1 MSQALYRKWRPQT
14 FDQVVGQEHIT
25 STLRNAIAAGR
36 ISHAYLFTGPRGT
49 GKTTTARLL
58 AKAVNCLDPDLTQRP
73 CNKCATCVAIT
84 QGRLL
89 DLVELD
95 AASNR
100 GIDEIRD
107 LRDKIHFS
115 PGEGKYK
122 VYIIDEVHMLTEP
135 AFNALLKTLEE
146 PPPHAIFVLATT
158 DPQKVPATIVSRCQR
173 FDFRRLTL
181 SEITTRLQEIVADE
195 GLSAEP
201 DALTLIARQAT
212 GAMRDAESL
221 LDQLAA
227 SGGAI
232 TLAHAQSTLGAGPVE
247 SIAAVADGLAEG
259 SPARGLDAINR
270 ALDRG
275 ADARQLARQ
284 ITDYLRQ
291 LMLMQVAGDKL
302 LDVPAEQRPA
312 MESQAAR
319 LETSQL
325 VRAVKLFNQAASDLR
340 SSWQP
345 QLPLELAYI
354 EAVLGEKQASSV
366 PANPAVTPGRI
377 ERPNPPASAPH
388 EASPAPT
395 EPRATAS
402 APPHAAAKSVRA
414 TSPAAPLAP
423 IKLTESHPATAVEAP
438 PKPGAAISL
447 EAVQQQWDHIL
458 AVLKIHG
465 GMPIKAL
472 LSSCKLVSV
481 EGDTL
486 VLSWPSDILRGKFED
501 SKTKRLVED
510 VISEAIGSR
519 VMTRCVVSAKA
530 KPTDDPLVQE
540 VIKLGGRVVNA

>member
-25 STLRNAIAAGR
+25 RTLRNAIAAGR

-58 AKAVNCLDPDLTQRP
+58 AKAVNCLDPDLAQRP
-73 CNKCATCVAIT
+73 CDHCAICDAIT

-107 LRDKIHFS
+107 LRDKIRFS

-181 SEITTRLQEIVADE
+181 AEITSRLQEIVADE

-227 SGGAI
+227 SGGEI
-232 TLAHAQSTLGAGPVE
+232 TLALAQSTLGAGPIE
-247 SIAAVADGLAEG
+247 IISAVAEGLADADT
-259 SPARGLDAINR
+259 ARGLDAINR

-284 ITDYLRQ
+284 ITEHLRQ
-291 LMLMQVAGDKL
+291 LMLLKVGGDKQA
-302 LDVPAEQRPA
+302 DIPAEQRPA
-312 MESQAAR
+312 RESQAAR
-319 LETSQL
+319 LQVSQL

-354 EAVLGEKQASSV
+354 EAVMGEKQTTGAAAGNPTPSRAERSV
-366 PANPAVTPGRI
+366 PPVA
-377 ERPNPPASAPH
+377 PPASATPTTPQ
-388 EASPAPT
+388 ATTPAP
-395 EPRATAS
+395 PRAT
-402 APPHAAAKSVRA
+402 HARA
-414 TSPAAPLAP
+414 TSSTAPVAP
-423 IKLTESHPATAVEAP
+423 IKLTESNPAPAHETRLA
-438 PKPGAAISL
+438 PGATLSL
-447 EAVQQQWDHIL
+447 EVMQQQWDHIL
-458 AVLKIHG
+458 AVLKTHG

-472 LSSCKLVSV
+472 LSSCKLVNV
-481 EGDTL
+481 EGSTL
-486 VLSWPSDILRGKFED
+486 VLSWPSEILRGKYED
-501 SKTKRLVED
+501 AKTKRLVED
-510 VISEAIGSR
+510 VISEALGSR
-519 VMTRCVVSAKA
+519 VMTRCVVGAKA
-530 KPTDDPLVQE
+530 KADDDPLVQE
-540 VIKLGGRVVNA
+540 AIKLGGRVRE

>member
-1 MSQALYRKWRPQT
+1 MSQALYRKWRPQS
-14 FDQVVGQEHIT
+14 FDAVVGQEHIIT
-25 STLRNAIAAGR
+25 SLRHAIVAGR

-58 AKAVNCLDPDLTQRP
+58 AKAVNCLDPDPAQRP
-73 CNKCATCVAIT
+73 CNHCAICDAIT

-115 PGEGKYK
+115 PGEGKHK

-158 DPQKVPATIVSRCQR
+158 DPHKVPATIVSRCQR

-181 SEITTRLQEIVADE
+181 AEITQRLQEIVADE
-195 GLSAEP
+195 GLTADS

-227 SGGAI
+227 SGSGV
-232 TLAHAQSTLGAGPVE
+232 TLAQAQATLGAGPLDTI
-247 SIAAVADGLAEG
+247 SAVAEGLASG
-259 SPARGLDAINR
+259 DTARGLDAINQ

-291 LMLMQVAGDKL
+291 LMLLQVGGDKL
-302 LDVPAEQRPA
+302 LDIPAEQRA
-312 MESQAAR
+312 TLDAQAAR
-319 LETSQL
+319 LATQHI
-325 VRAVKLFNQAASDLR
+325 VRAVRLFNQAASDLR

-354 EAVLGEKQASSV
+354 EAVLGERPAVNAPVNPV
-366 PANPAVTPGRI
+366 PAITP
-377 ERPNPPASAPH
+377 
-388 EASPAPT
+388 
-395 EPRATAS
+395 
-402 APPHAAAKSVRA
+402 
-414 TSPAAPLAP
+414 
-423 IKLTESHPATAVEAP
+423 AP
-438 PKPGAAISL
+438 PKAAPPPPRDRPAPRVNAPTPGQRQVEPPPAAEIAHSAPQASGTALSL
-447 EAVQQQWDHIL
+447 EALQQQWGRIL
-458 AVLKIHG
+458 DVLKTHH
-465 GMPIKAL
+465 MPTQAL
-472 LSSCKLVSV
+472 MRSCKVAGV
-481 EGDTL
+481 EGNTV
-486 VLSWPSDILRGKFED
+486 VLSWPSEMLKNKYED
-501 SKTKRLVED
+501 AKTKRLVEE
-510 VISEAIGSR
+510 VISEAHGAH
-519 VMTRCVVSAKA
+519 VVTRCVVGAKA
-530 KPTDDPLVQE
+530 KAEDDPVVQAGL
-540 VIKLGGRVVNA
+540 KLGGRVVQ

>member
-25 STLRNAIAAGR
+25 GTLRNAIAAGR

-58 AKAVNCLDPDLTQRP
+58 AKAVNCLDPDPAQRP
-73 CNKCATCVAIT
+73 CDKCTTCAAIT
-84 QGRLL
+84 EGRLL

-181 SEITTRLQEIVADE
+181 AEITSRLQKIVADE

-232 TLAHAQSTLGAGPVE
+232 TLALAQSTLGAGPIE
-247 SIAAVADGLAEG
+247 IISAVAEGLADADT
-259 SPARGLDAINR
+259 ARGLDAINR

-284 ITDYLRQ
+284 ITEHLRQ
-291 LMLMQVAGDKL
+291 LMLLKVGGDKQA
-302 LDVPAEQRPA
+302 DIPAEQHSV

-319 LETSQL
+319 LQVPQL
-325 VRAVKLFNQAASDLR
+325 IRAVKLFNQAASDLR

-354 EAVLGEKQASSV
+354 EAVMGEKQMTDA
-366 PANPAVTPGRI
+366 TPGNSTPSRA
-377 ERPNPPASAPH
+377 ER
-388 EASPAPT
+388 
-395 EPRATAS
+395 S
-402 APPHAAAKSVRA
+402 APPVAPSAPAR
-414 TSPAAPLAP
+414 PAAPQRAPHARTTLPAAPVAP
-423 IKLTESHPATAVEAP
+423 IKLTETNPAPGHETHLAP
-438 PKPGAAISL
+438 GVTLSL
-447 EAVQQQWDHIL
+447 EVMQQQWDHIL
-458 AVLKIHG
+458 AVLKTHG

-472 LSSCKLVSV
+472 LSSCKLVNV
-481 EGDTL
+481 EGSTL
-486 VLSWPSDILRGKFED
+486 VLSWPSEILRGKYED
-501 SKTKRLVED
+501 VKTKRLVED

-519 VMTRCVVSAKA
+519 VMTRCVVGAKA
-530 KPTDDPLVQE
+530 KADDDPLVRE
-540 VIKLGGRVVNA
+540 AIKLGGRVVHPS

>member
-14 FDQVVGQEHIT
+14 FDAVMGQEHIT
-25 STLRNAIAAGR
+25 DSLRHAIVAGR

-58 AKAVNCLDPDLTQRP
+58 AKAVNCLDPDPAHRP
-73 CNKCATCVAIT
+73 CNHCAICNAIT
-84 QGRLL
+84 EGRLL

-158 DPQKVPATIVSRCQR
+158 DPQKVPATIASRCQR

-181 SEITTRLQEIVADE
+181 AEITQRLQRIVTEE
-195 GLSAEP
+195 GLEAEP

-221 LDQLAA
+221 LDQLAS
-227 SGGAI
+227 SGQVI
-232 TLAHAQSTLGAGPVE
+232 TLAHAQATLGAGPTEVI
-247 SIAAVADGLAEG
+247 SAVAEGLASG
-259 SPARGLDAINR
+259 DTARGLDAINQ

-291 LMLMQVAGDKL
+291 LMLIKVGGDKL
-302 LDVPAEQRPA
+302 VDVPTEQRPTMDA
-312 MESQAAR
+312 QATR
-319 LETSQL
+319 LPTQQL

-340 SSWQP
+340 TSWQP
-345 QLPLELAYI
+345 QLPLELAYV
-354 EAVLGEKQASSV
+354 EAILGDKQL
-366 PANPAVTPGRI
+366 PG
-377 ERPNPPASAPH
+377 PSANPPAHTPARNTTTPTPATPTPRATSA
-388 EASPAPT
+388 ASATPSRPAPT
-395 EPRATAS
+395 VERKL
-402 APPHAAAKSVRA
+402 APAARPVESKPTSAAA
-414 TSPAAPLAP
+414 
-423 IKLTESHPATAVEAP
+423 
-438 PKPGAAISL
+438 GAAEATLSM
-447 EAVQQQWDHIL
+447 EAVHQQWSRIL
-458 AVLKIHG
+458 DVLKTHNLPTQALMRSCRPG
-465 GMPIKAL
+465 G
-472 LSSCKLVSV
+472 V
-481 EGDTL
+481 EGNTL
-486 VLSWPSDILRGKFED
+486 VLNWPSEMLKSKYED
-501 SKTKRLVED
+501 AKTKRLVEQ
-510 VISEAIGSR
+510 VISEAVG
-519 VMTRCVVSAKA
+519 VHVVTRSVVTAKA
-530 KPTDDPLVQE
+530 KVEDDPVVQAG
-540 VIKLGGRVVNA
+540 IKLGGRVVNA

>member
-25 STLRNAIAAGR
+25 GTLRNAIAAGR

-58 AKAVNCLDPDLTQRP
+58 AKAVNCLDPDPAQRP
-73 CNKCATCVAIT
+73 CDKCTTCVAIT
-84 QGRLL
+84 EGRLL

-181 SEITTRLQEIVADE
+181 AEITQRLQEIVADE
-195 GLSAEP
+195 GLTAEP

-227 SGGAI
+227 SGGTI
-232 TLAHAQSTLGAGPVE
+232 TLALAQSTLGAGPIE
-247 SIAAVADGLAEG
+247 IISAVAEGLADADT
-259 SPARGLDAINR
+259 ARGLDAINR

-284 ITDYLRQ
+284 ITEHLRQ
-291 LMLMQVAGDKL
+291 LMLLKVSGDKQA
-302 LDVPAEQRPA
+302 DVPAEQRPV

-319 LETSQL
+319 LQVPQL

-354 EAVLGEKQASSV
+354 EAVMGEKQS
-366 PANPAVTPGRI
+366 ANPATG
-377 ERPNPPASAPH
+377 NSAPPRA
-388 EASPAPT
+388 ERSVPPVAPPAPT
-395 EPRATAS
+395 IPAAPQATAS
-402 APPHAAAKSVRA
+402 APPRVAHAR
-414 TSPAAPLAP
+414 TTLPAAPVAP
-423 IKLTESHPATAVEAP
+423 IKLTDTHSTPGHETHLAP
-438 PKPGAAISL
+438 GVTLSL
-447 EAVQQQWDHIL
+447 EVMQQQWDHIL
-458 AVLKIHG
+458 AVLKTHG

-472 LSSCKLVSV
+472 LSSCKLVNV
-481 EGDTL
+481 EGSTL
-486 VLSWPSDILRGKFED
+486 VLSWPSEILRGKYED
-501 SKTKRLVED
+501 AKTKRLVED

-519 VMTRCVVSAKA
+519 VMTRCVVGAKA
-530 KPTDDPLVQE
+530 KADDDPLVQE
-540 VIKLGGRVVNA
+540 VIKLGGRVVNPL

>member
-14 FDQVVGQEHIT
+14 FDAVVGQEHIT
-25 STLRNAIAAGR
+25 TSLRNAIAAGR

-58 AKAVNCLDPDLTQRP
+58 AKAVNCTDPDPAQRP
-73 CNKCATCVAIT
+73 CNHCAICNAVTE
-84 QGRLL
+84 GRLL

-181 SEITTRLQEIVADE
+181 AEITQRLQEIVADE
-195 GLSAEP
+195 GLKAEP

-227 SGGAI
+227 SSNEI
-232 TLAHAQSTLGAGPVE
+232 TLAQAQSTLGAGPIE
-247 SIAAVADGLAEG
+247 IISAVADGLAN
-259 SPARGLDAINR
+259 SDAARGLDAINQ

-291 LMLMQVAGDKL
+291 LLLLKVGGDQL
-302 LDVPAEQRPA
+302 LDIPAEQRPTMNA
-312 MESQAAR
+312 QAAR
-319 LETSQL
+319 LTMQQI

-340 SSWQP
+340 TSWQP
-345 QLPLELAYI
+345 QLPLELAYV
-354 EAVLGEKQASSV
+354 EAALGEKPAAASPV
-366 PANPAVTPGRI
+366 GAPTNPAA
-377 ERPNPPASAPH
+377 PPARP
-388 EASPAPT
+388 
-395 EPRATAS
+395 S
-402 APPHAAAKSVRA
+402 APPAPVRA
-414 TSPAAPLAP
+414 SPTPAALRAGRA
-423 IKLTESHPATAVEAP
+423 HPAPPVESKPAIVAP
-438 PKPGAAISL
+438 PTENQPATTTSADLDAPLSREVL
-447 EAVQQQWDHIL
+447 QRQWDHIL
-458 AVLKIHG
+458 TTLKTHG
-465 GMPIKAL
+465 GMPMKAL
-472 LSSCKLVSV
+472 MSSCKLVAV
-481 EGDTL
+481 EGNTL
-486 VLSWPSDILRGKFED
+486 VLSWPSEILRGKYED
-501 SKTKRLVED
+501 AKTKRLIED
-510 VISEAIGSR
+510 VISEVVGGR
-519 VMTRCVVSAKA
+519 VMTRCVVGV
-530 KPTDDPLVQE
+530 KPKLEDDPLVQAG
-540 VIKLGGRVVNA
+540 VKLGGRVVQ

>member
-14 FDQVVGQEHIT
+14 FNQVVGQEHIT
-25 STLRNAIAAGR
+25 TTLRNAIAAGR

-58 AKAVNCLDPDLTQRP
+58 AKAVNCLDPDPAQHP
-73 CNKCATCVAIT
+73 CNHCAICNAIT
-84 QGRLL
+84 EGRLL

-181 SEITTRLQEIVADE
+181 AEITGRLQEIVVDE
-195 GLSAEP
+195 GLTAEP

-227 SGGAI
+227 SGSAI
-232 TLAHAQSTLGAGPVE
+232 TLAHVQNTLGAGPVE
-247 SIAAVADGLAEG
+247 IISAVADGLASG
-259 SPARGLDAINR
+259 DTARGLDAINQ

-291 LMLMQVAGDKL
+291 LMLIRVGGAKL

-312 MESQAAR
+312 MDAQAAR
-319 LETSQL
+319 LETAHI

-345 QLPLELAYI
+345 QLPLELAYV
-354 EAVLGEKQASSV
+354 EAVLGERQPPNSPSSAPASPAATRATIKSV
-366 PANPAVTPGRI
+366 A
-377 ERPNPPASAPH
+377 ASAPRDVSAAPTAPRAAAPPPPRTAQAA
-388 EASPAPT
+388 ERKLSPVAPPAENKPAP
-395 EPRATAS
+395 
-402 APPHAAAKSVRA
+402 PPPSVSDA
-414 TSPAAPLAP
+414 QL
-423 IKLTESHPATAVEAP
+423 
-438 PKPGAAISL
+438 SL
-447 EAVQQQWDHIL
+447 EALQRQWSRIL
-458 AVLKIHG
+458 EVLKTHNL
-465 GMPIKAL
+465 PTQAL
-472 LSSCKLVSV
+472 MRSCKPVGV
-481 EGDTL
+481 EGNTL
-486 VLSWPSDILRGKFED
+486 VLHWPSDMLRSKYED
-501 SKTKRLVED
+501 AKTKRLVED
-510 VISEAIGSR
+510 VISEAVGAR
-519 VMTRCVVSAKA
+519 VMTRCTVGARA
-530 KPTDDPLVQE
+530 KPDDDPLVQE
-540 VIKLGGRVVNA
+540 AIKLGGRVVNA

>member
-25 STLRNAIAAGR
+25 RTLRNAIAAGR

-58 AKAVNCLDPDLTQRP
+58 AKAVNCLDPDPAQRP
-73 CNKCATCVAIT
+73 CDKCTTCVAIT
-84 QGRLL
+84 EGRLL

-107 LRDKIHFS
+107 LRDKIRFS

-181 SEITTRLQEIVADE
+181 AEITSRLQEIVADE
-195 GLSAEP
+195 GLTAEP

-232 TLAHAQSTLGAGPVE
+232 TLALAQSTLGAGPIE
-247 SIAAVADGLAEG
+247 IISAVAEG
-259 SPARGLDAINR
+259 IADADMARGLDAINR

-284 ITDYLRQ
+284 ITEHLRQ
-291 LMLMQVAGDKL
+291 LMLLKVGGDKQA
-302 LDVPAEQRPA
+302 DIPAEQRPA
-312 MESQAAR
+312 RESQAAR
-319 LETSQL
+319 LQVSQL

-354 EAVLGEKQASSV
+354 EAVMGEKQTTGAAAGNPTPSRAERSV
-366 PANPAVTPGRI
+366 PPVA
-377 ERPNPPASAPH
+377 PPASATPTTPQ
-388 EASPAPT
+388 ATTPAP
-395 EPRATAS
+395 PRAA
-402 APPHAAAKSVRA
+402 HARA
-414 TSPAAPLAP
+414 TSSTAPVAP
-423 IKLTESHPATAVEAP
+423 IKLTESNPAPAHETRLA
-438 PKPGAAISL
+438 PGATLSL
-447 EAVQQQWDHIL
+447 EVMQQQWDHIL
-458 AVLKIHG
+458 AVLKTHG

-472 LSSCKLVSV
+472 LSSCKLVNV
-481 EGDTL
+481 EGSTL
-486 VLSWPSDILRGKFED
+486 VLSWPSEILRGKYED
-501 SKTKRLVED
+501 AKTKRLVED

-519 VMTRCVVSAKA
+519 VMTRCVVGAKA
-530 KPTDDPLVQE
+530 KADDDRSCRRRSNWA
-540 VIKLGGRVVNA
+540 GA

>member
-25 STLRNAIAAGR
+25 GTLRHAIAAGR

-58 AKAVNCLDPDLTQRP
+58 AKAVNCTDPDPAQRP
-73 CNKCATCVAIT
+73 CDHCAICNAIT
-84 QGRLL
+84 EGRLL

-122 VYIIDEVHMLTEP
+122 VYIMDEIHMLTEP

-181 SEITTRLQEIVADE
+181 AEITQRLREIVADE
-195 GLSAEP
+195 GLSAET

-221 LDQLAA
+221 LDQLAS

-232 TLAHAQSTLGAGPVE
+232 TLAQAQSTLGAGPIE
-247 SIAAVADGLAEG
+247 IISAVAEGLADADA
-259 SPARGLDAINR
+259 ARGLDAINR

-284 ITDYLRQ
+284 ITEHLRQ
-291 LMLMQVAGDKL
+291 LMLMQVGGDKQA
-302 LDVPAEQRPA
+302 DIPAEQRPA

-319 LETSQL
+319 LPVAQL
-325 VRAVKLFNQAASDLR
+325 VRAIKLFNQAASDLR

-345 QLPLELAYI
+345 QLPLELAYV
-354 EAVLGEKQASSV
+354 EAVMGEKQTSGAAAGSSTPSRADRPV
-366 PANPAVTPGRI
+366 PPVA
-377 ERPNPPASAPH
+377 PPASA
-388 EASPAPT
+388 AP
-395 EPRATAS
+395 PRATHARATLSS
-402 APPHAAAKSVRA
+402 APV
-414 TSPAAPLAP
+414 AP
-423 IKLTESHPATAVEAP
+423 IKLTESHLPSAHETHFA
-438 PKPGAAISL
+438 PGAALSL
-447 EAVQQQWDHIL
+447 EVMQQQWDHIL
-458 AVLKIHG
+458 AVLKTHG
-465 GMPIKAL
+465 GMPVKAL
-472 LSSCKLVSV
+472 LSSCRLVNV
-481 EGDTL
+481 EGSTL
-486 VLSWPSDILRGKFED
+486 VLSWPSEILRGKYED
-501 SKTKRLVED
+501 VKTKRLVED
-510 VISEAIGSR
+510 IISEALGSR
-519 VMTRCVVSAKA
+519 VMTRCVVGAKA
-530 KPTDDPLVQE
+530 KPGDDPLVQE
-540 VIKLGGRVVNA
+540 AIKLGGRVVNPL

>member
-25 STLRNAIAAGR
+25 GTLRNAIAAGR

-58 AKAVNCLDPDLTQRP
+58 AKAVNCLNPDPAQRP
-73 CNKCATCVAIT
+73 CDKCTTCIAIT

-107 LRDKIHFS
+107 LRDKIHFL

-181 SEITTRLQEIVADE
+181 AEITSRLKKIVADE

-221 LDQLAA
+221 LDQLAS
-227 SGGAI
+227 SGGAV
-232 TLAHAQSTLGAGPVE
+232 TLSQAQSTLGAGPIE
-247 SIAAVADGLAEG
+247 IISAVAEGLADADI
-259 SPARGLDAINR
+259 ARGLDAINR

-284 ITDYLRQ
+284 ITEHLRQ
-291 LMLMQVAGDKL
+291 LMLIQVGGDKQT
-302 LDVPAEQRPA
+302 DIPVEQRPM

-319 LETSQL
+319 LQVPQL

-345 QLPLELAYI
+345 QLPLELAYV
-354 EAVLGEKQASSV
+354 EAVMGEKQMTGAAAGNSALSR
-366 PANPAVTPGRI
+366 A
-377 ERPNPPASAPH
+377 ERSIPPVAPPASA
-388 EASPAPT
+388 APT
-395 EPRATAS
+395 TPQATRS
-402 APPHAAAKSVRA
+402 APPRAVHART
-414 TSPAAPLAP
+414 TSSTAPVAP
-423 IKLTESHPATAVEAP
+423 IKPTESNLPPTHAP
-438 PKPGAAISL
+438 HLAPGVTLSL
-447 EAVQQQWDHIL
+447 EVVQQQWDHVL
-458 AVLKIHG
+458 AVLKTHG

-472 LSSCKLVSV
+472 LSSCKLVGV

-486 VLSWPSDILRGKFED
+486 VLSWPSEILRGKYED
-501 SKTKRLVED
+501 AKTKRLVED

-519 VMTRCVVSAKA
+519 VMTRCVVGAKA
-530 KPTDDPLVQE
+530 KADDDPLVQE
-540 VIKLGGRVVNA
+540 VIKLGGRVVNPL

>member
-25 STLRNAIAAGR
+25 GTLRNAIAAGR

-58 AKAVNCLDPDLTQRP
+58 AKAVNCLDPDPAQRP
-73 CNKCATCVAIT
+73 CDKCATCVAIT
-84 QGRLL
+84 EGRLL

-181 SEITTRLQEIVADE
+181 AEITQRLQDIVADE
-195 GLSAEP
+195 GLTAEP

-232 TLAHAQSTLGAGPVE
+232 TLALAQNTLGAGPIE
-247 SIAAVADGLAEG
+247 IISAVAEGLADADT
-259 SPARGLDAINR
+259 ARGLDAINR

-284 ITDYLRQ
+284 ITEHLRQ
-291 LMLMQVAGDKL
+291 LMLLKVGGDKQA
-302 LDVPAEQRPA
+302 DIPVEQRPV
-312 MESQAAR
+312 MESQATR
-319 LETSQL
+319 LQVSQL
-325 VRAVKLFNQAASDLR
+325 IRAVKLFNQAASDLR

-354 EAVLGEKQASSV
+354 EAVMGEKQMTDATGGNSTPSRAERSV
-366 PANPAVTPGRI
+366 PPVAP
-377 ERPNPPASAPH
+377 SAP
-388 EASPAPT
+388 ATPT
-395 EPRATAS
+395 AQQATAAAS
-402 APPHAAAKSVRA
+402 APPRTAHARTTLS
-414 TSPAAPLAP
+414 AAPVAP
-423 IKLTESHPATAVEAP
+423 IKLTETNPAPRHETHLAP
-438 PKPGAAISL
+438 GVTLSL
-447 EAVQQQWDHIL
+447 EVMQQQWDHIL
-458 AVLKIHG
+458 AVLKTHG

-472 LSSCKLVSV
+472 LSSCKLVNV
-481 EGDTL
+481 EGSTL
-486 VLSWPSDILRGKFED
+486 VLSWPSEILRGKYED
-501 SKTKRLVED
+501 AKTKRLVED

-519 VMTRCVVSAKA
+519 VMTRCVVGAKA
-530 KPTDDPLVQE
+530 RADDDPLVQE
-540 VIKLGGRVVNA
+540 AIKLGGRVVHPS

>member
-14 FDQVVGQEHIT
+14 FDAVVGQEHIT
-25 STLRNAIAAGR
+25 TSLRNAIAAGR

-58 AKAVNCLDPDLTQRP
+58 AKAVNCLDPDPAQRP
-73 CNKCATCVAIT
+73 CNHCAICNAIT
-84 QGRLL
+84 EGRLL

-181 SEITTRLQEIVADE
+181 AEITQRLQEIVADE
-195 GLSAEP
+195 GFKAEP

-227 SGGAI
+227 SSGAI
-232 TLAHAQSTLGAGPVE
+232 TLAQAQSTLGAGPIE
-247 SIAAVADGLAEG
+247 IISAVADGLAN
-259 SPARGLDAINR
+259 SDAARGLDAINQ

-291 LMLMQVAGDKL
+291 LLLLKVGGDQL
-302 LDVPAEQRPA
+302 LDIPAEQRPTMNA
-312 MESQAAR
+312 QAAR
-319 LETSQL
+319 LTTQQI
-325 VRAVKLFNQAASDLR
+325 VRAAKLFNQAASDLR
-340 SSWQP
+340 TSWQS
-345 QLPLELAYI
+345 QLPLELAYV
-354 EAVLGEKQASSV
+354 EAALGEKQAASTPPE
-366 PANPAVTPGRI
+366 PAATPA
-377 ERPNPPASAPH
+377 PPASTARQ
-388 EASPAPT
+388 ASPAP
-395 EPRATAS
+395 RATAP
-402 APPHAAAKSVRA
+402 APSREGRA
-414 TSPAAPLAP
+414 HPTLPTAPLVP
-423 IKLTESHPATAVEAP
+423 IKLAESNPASAHKAHLAP
-438 PKPGAAISL
+438 GTVISL
-447 EAVQQQWDHIL
+447 EVVQQQWDHIL
-458 AVLKIHG
+458 AVLKTHSK
-465 GMPIKAL
+465 PTEAL
-472 LSSCKLVSV
+472 VRSQGKVVGV
-481 EGDTL
+481 EGDIL
-486 VLSWPSDILRGKFED
+486 VLSWPTEMLRSKYED
-501 SKTKRLVED
+501 AKTKRLVED
-510 VISEAIGSR
+510 VISEVMGGR
-519 VMTRCVVSAKA
+519 VMTRCVVGV
-530 KPTDDPLVQE
+530 KPKLEDDPLVQAG
-540 VIKLGGRVVNA
+540 VKLGGRVVQ